1 MLTIRF
7 SRTGKSK
14 QPYFRV
20 IVSEKRRDPWAKY
33 LELLGNYNPRTK
45 KAELKVER
53 IKHWLSVGA
62 QASNSIHNF
71 LINQGIIAGKKKK
84 VVKITNVRKE
94 KMAKAKA
101 EKTAAEAKTA
111 EIKTETVKTETPAA
125 AEETAAVKPE
135 QNQETE
141 QK

>member
-20 IVSEKRRDPWAKY
+20 IVSEKRRDPWGKY

-62 QASNSIHNF
+62 QPSERVAKFLHKLVFQERDAPGFWEVRGYHNH
-71 LINQGIIAGKKKK
+71 ADPW
-84 VVKITNVRKE
+84 KE
-94 KMAKAKA
+94 
-101 EKTAAEAKTA
+101 ERFS
-111 EIKTETVKTETPAA
+111 
-125 AEETAAVKPE
+125 
-135 QNQETE
+135 
-141 QK
+141 